1 MSRRLL
7 VALVAALFVL
17 AWAAPAR
24 AAQAAPSQ
32 KTASPAQPPTKKAR
46 KVWTNEDLEALRP
59 SGITVSTPPA
69 AAPAS
74 ASEAAAAA
82 DTDEKAG
89 GKKKEKEVDPVEKIL
104 KRLAPL
110 RAELDA
116 VEARLRSLRQA
127 RSTGNTTGGGM
138 DISQSPGGLN
148 TENQLSQLEQRRSDL
163 LRQIAALEDEARRK
177 GIAPGAIR

>member
-7 VALVAALFVL
+7 AALVAALFVL
-17 AWAAPAR
+17 GCSAPAL
-24 AAQAAPSQ
+24 ASQ
-32 KTASPAQPPTKKAR
+32 AQPPAKKAR

-59 SGITVSTPPA
+59 SGVTVSTPPA
-69 AAPAS
+69 AAPA
-74 ASEAAAAA
+74 AATEAAVA
-82 DTDEKAG
+82 DSDEKAG

-110 RAELDA
+110 RTELDS
-116 VEARLRSLRQA
+116 VEARLRALRQA
-127 RSTGNTTGGGM
+127 RSTGNTSGGTV

-148 TENQLSQLEQRRSDL
+148 TENQVSQLEQRRSDL

-177 GIAPGAIR
+177 GVAPGAIR